1 MIELYLGSE
10 LTESEL
16 RESLNFSYEDIQI
29 ANETQVDFVLICEPG
44 LKEIPYNIRRQLIDC
59 DYAVNHGTFRGVSKT
74 IFIIWH

>member
-16 RESLNFSYEDIQI
+16 RESLNFSDTDIQI
-29 ANETQVDFVLICEPG
+29 ANQTQVDFVLICEPG
-44 LKEIPYNIRRQLIDC
+44 LKEIPYDIRRQFRC
-59 DYAVNHGTFRGVSKT
+59 EYTVNYGTFRGISKT